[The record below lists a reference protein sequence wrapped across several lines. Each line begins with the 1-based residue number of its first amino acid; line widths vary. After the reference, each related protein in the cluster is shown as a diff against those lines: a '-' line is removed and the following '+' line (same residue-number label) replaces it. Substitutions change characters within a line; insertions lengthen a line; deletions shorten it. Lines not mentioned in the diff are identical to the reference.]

1 MLTDYERERYKEPVR
16 ESLKALLA
24 LGWTVEHQEVDV
36 PLSHRG
42 STRRTSKP
50 TIVCFFSFPVF
61 CTNFVQN
68 FLTDFKIPTFHAIF
82 VKSFVYPILFSTK
95 L

>member
-50 TIVCFFSFPVF
+50 TIVCF
-61 CTNFVQN
+61 
-68 FLTDFKIPTFHAIF
+68 
-82 VKSFVYPILFSTK
+82 
-95 L
+95 